1 MSALAR
7 VNSNILILPFQNIM
21 ALTDFIQLAKLDQ
34 FSVQRVDDT
43 LELATPIT
51 KHLEDL
57 IPGAIHWARCRAK
70 EAEEKPKPP
79 TGPGGNPDGT
89 PPGGGTPG
97 TPVLD
102 RYTYTEAR
110 AA

>member
-1 MSALAR
+1 MNIAR

-21 ALTDFIQLAKLDQ
+21 ALTDFVQVCMLDQ
-34 FSVQRVDDT
+34 FSVQKVDGT
-43 LELATPIT
+43 LELSTPIT
-51 KHLEDL
+51 PYLENYM
-57 IPGAIHWARCRAK
+57 PGVIHGARARAK
-70 EAEEKPKPP
+70 DKPDPKPP
-79 TGPGGNPDGT
+79 TGGGDGT
-89 PPGGGTPG
+89 PPSGGTPG